1 MASVQWSDALSV
13 NIPEIDLQHRQ
24 MIALVAEL
32 EKALEDGA
40 DKEIMGRVIRELNTY
55 VREHFTEEE
64 RWMARYEFPGLKGHA
79 AQHEKFV
86 ETLLHFELDYL
97 ADRKELSTELLAF
110 LMSWFTEHI
119 LGFDQQYAHFFQ
131 EKGYV

>member
-1 MASVQWSDALSV
+1 MASVQWSDTLSV

-24 MIALVAEL
+24 LIDLMAEL
-32 EKALEDGA
+32 EKALENGA
-40 DKEIMGRVIRELNTY
+40 DKEIIGRVIRELNTY
-55 VREHFTEEE
+55 VREHFSEEE
-64 RWMARYEFPGLKGHA
+64 RWMARCEFPGLQGHA
-79 AQHEKFV
+79 AQHENFV

-119 LGFDQQYAHFFQ
+119 MGFDQHYAHYFM
-131 EKGYV
+131 EKGCV